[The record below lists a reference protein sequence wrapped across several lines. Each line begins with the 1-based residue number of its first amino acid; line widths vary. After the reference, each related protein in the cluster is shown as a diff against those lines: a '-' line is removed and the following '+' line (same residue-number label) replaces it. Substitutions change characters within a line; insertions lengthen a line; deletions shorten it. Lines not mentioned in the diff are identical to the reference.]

1 MCVCVIVCV
10 LAEFQKIY
18 DRLGVT
24 IIERGESFYQPM
36 MPVVVKDLEEK
47 GEPLVV
53 SMQIISADRRMAKTK
68 KVVLLTHFLNV
79 DLCAVL

>member
-1 MCVCVIVCV
+1 M

-79 DLCAVL
+79 